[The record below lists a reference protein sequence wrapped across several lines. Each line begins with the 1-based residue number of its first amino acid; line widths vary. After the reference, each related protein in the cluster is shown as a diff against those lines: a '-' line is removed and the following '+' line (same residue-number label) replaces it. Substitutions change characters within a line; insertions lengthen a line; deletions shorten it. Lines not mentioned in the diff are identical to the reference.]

1 MIRTIRG
8 RQSGMSA
15 IPFVVSIV
23 VIVIFAFMWHQE
35 SGDAEKLRSQLATEK
50 ATAED
55 QQKKREELSN
65 RLLALTEATGFG
77 DANGMPDREAI
88 LKATEEFLQ
97 AWRDKLFLEF
107 AADRYQNTG
116 TAGTIEQ
123 LAGDKVKVT
132 YVPAKDMIDAPSVQ
146 AVYPIVVQAA
156 AKMQSDIKA
165 AFEQKYAEMT
175 SKKEMEEKHRQD
187 LAAKDAKYAE
197 LQAAGEQ
204 AKRLA
209 DEQLNELRGQKAN
222 LETAVQQA
230 QSESEQVKQ
239 DSERAVAEANSQI
252 AQLKAE
258 RNALVAREKPFL
270 SEAPDG
276 EVLASGGGVVVV
288 NRGKKDMLMPGTVF
302 TVLHRIKGG
311 DLVPSGAIR
320 VIVCNEESAECKVME
335 QSAAMPIQGGDMI
348 QSLTYSPNRQM
359 RFCLIGEFSKMGRAQ
374 MEARLKS
381 LGAAVD
387 TAVTPM
393 THYLVV
399 GTAPAGE
406 DLEQSDAYRKAREYG
421 VEKLTET
428 ELAAFTI
435 L

>member
-1 MIRTIRG
+1 
-8 RQSGMSA
+8 
-15 IPFVVSIV
+15 VSIV

-35 SGDAEKLRSQLATEK
+35 SGDAEKLRGQIDAEK
-50 ATAED
+50 KTAEAM
-55 QQKKREELSN
+55 QSKFETANNEL
-65 RLLALTEATGFG
+65 LELTTATGFP
-77 DANGMPDREAI
+77 DAEGKPDKAA
-88 LKATEEFLQ
+88 LMKATEEFLQ

-107 AADRYQNTG
+107 AADRYQATG
-116 TAGTIEQ
+116 DGGIIEK

-156 AKMQSDIKA
+156 ARMQNDIKR
-165 AFEQKYAEMT
+165 AFEEKYTEMT

-187 LAAKDAKYAE
+187 LTAKDAKYSE

-239 DSERAVAEANSQI
+239 DAERAVAEANSQI
-252 AQLKAE
+252 AQLRAE

-311 DLVPSGAIR
+311 DLVPSGAVR

-335 QSAAMPIQGGDMI
+335 QSASMPIQGGDMI

-374 MEARLKS
+374 MEARLKA

-399 GTAPAGE
+399 GTSPAGE
-406 DLEQSDAYRKAREYG
+406 DLEQSDAYRKAREFG
-421 VEKLTET
+421 VEKLTES
-428 ELAAFTI
+428 ELASFT
-435 L
+435 LL